1 MSRGHRPIHH
11 STRNRVFVP
20 LISAP
25 ATAPFLTP
33 ADAAALNAELSGEPD
48 SRFKLLP
55 RLLRRAGFYHHRATR
70 AVEALIPASAPEA
83 AAALAALSALEP
95 RARGTQRLDVR
106 VEVPTDETGRVI
118 ETSVEVQQGRLS
130 DCWFAAALAACEH
143 TRPGFTASLIESLP
157 NGLIQV
163 RLRTGLRARAV
174 TISPFVPA
182 RHRAGDSRG
191 RANLASL
198 VEKAAAVTFGR
209 GTYTGIE
216 HGFSGNAFYLL
227 TGQVTPA
234 RPVPRLATVQTWLEA
249 GRPVV
254 ASTLLR
260 WKPTRLIPREDDPG
274 RQIAVMNGH
283 VYVVCGIARVDED
296 GRPLPDGAGP
306 LRIHLRNPLGGADPR
321 PGSRHPRRTDLYL
334 SEAQFR
340 RIFLS
345 VNVGPILTDA

>member
-1 MSRGHRPIHH
+1 MPRGHRPIHH

-33 ADAAALNAELSGEPD
+33 ADAGALNAELSGEPD
-48 SRFKLLP
+48 SRFMLLP
-55 RLLRRAGFYHHRATR
+55 RLLRRAGFYHHRAAR
-70 AVEALIPASAPEA
+70 AIEALIPASAPEA
-83 AAALAALSALEP
+83 AAALAALPALEP
-95 RARGTQRLDVR
+95 RARGSQTLDAG
-106 VEVPTDETGRVI
+106 VEVPTGSDGRVV
-118 ETSVEVQQGRLS
+118 ESPVEVQQGRLG
-130 DCWFAAALAACEH
+130 DCWFIAALAACEH
-143 TRPGFTASLIESLP
+143 TRPGFTASLIDQLP

-163 RLRTGLRARAV
+163 RLHTGLRPRAV
-174 TISPFVPA
+174 TISPVVPA
-182 RHRAGDSRG
+182 QHRTGDSRG

-209 GTYTGIE
+209 GSYTGIE

-234 RPVPRLATVQTWLEA
+234 RPIPRFATVASWQEA
-249 GRPVV
+249 NRPVV

-260 WKPTRLIPREDDPG
+260 RKPTRLIPREDDPA

-334 SEAQFR
+334 SQAQFR

-345 VNVGPILTDA
+345 VNVGPVLTDP

>member
-1 MSRGHRPIHH
+1 M
-11 STRNRVFVP
+11 P

-25 ATAPFLTP
+25 ATAPLITP
-33 ADAAALNAELSGEPD
+33 ADAGALNAELSGEPD
-48 SRFKLLP
+48 SRFMLLP
-55 RLLRRAGFYHHRATR
+55 RLLRRAGFYHHRAAR
-70 AVEALIPASAPEA
+70 AVAALIPASAPEV
-83 AAALAALSALEP
+83 AAALAALPALEP

-118 ETSVEVQQGRLS
+118 ETPVEVQQGRLG
-130 DCWFAAALAACEH
+130 DCWFIAALAACEH
-143 TRPGFTASLIESLP
+143 TWPGFTASLIDRLS

-163 RLRTGLRARAV
+163 RLHTGLQPRAV
-174 TISPFVPA
+174 TISTFVPA
-182 RHRAGDSRG
+182 RHRTGDSRG

-198 VEKAAAVTFGR
+198 IEKATAVTFGR
-209 GTYTGIE
+209 GSYTGIE
-216 HGFSGNAFYLL
+216 HGFAGNAFYLL

-234 RPVPRLATVQTWLEA
+234 RPVPRLATVQSWLDA

-260 WKPTRLIPREDDPG
+260 CQSARLIPREDDPQ
-274 RQIAVMNGH
+274 RHIAVMNGH

-345 VNVGPILTDA
+345 VNVGPSLTAAG